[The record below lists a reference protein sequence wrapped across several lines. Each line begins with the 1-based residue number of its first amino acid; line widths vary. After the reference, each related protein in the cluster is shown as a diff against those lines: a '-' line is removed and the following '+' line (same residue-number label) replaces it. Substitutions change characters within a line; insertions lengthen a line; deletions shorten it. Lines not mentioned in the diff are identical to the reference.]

1 MNYTAV
7 RRGFDQYQ
15 HSEVRFDQNTH
26 SVWYYM
32 KASPRP
38 CFSRSLLDEIVSF
51 QASLRS
57 MAANQQSDD
66 RIDFLVLASGIP
78 NIFNLG
84 GDLNL
89 FKKLIY
95 SKDRPGLVE
104 YATLCIDVL
113 YHNVIHLDQPITSI
127 ALVKGSALG
136 GGLEAALSCDVIV
149 AEKDVKMGFPEILFN
164 LFPGMGAYSL
174 LSRKLDSARA
184 RKIMLSGKLYDAKEL
199 YDMGVVDY
207 LTDIGQGE
215 KAVAE
220 HIKRHNKSKKGYD
233 GIRKVVERVNPL
245 SYDELKDIT
254 EIWVDTA
261 LKLEDKDI
269 RMMDRLVRSQDRL
282 YQSASSSEERRVDAV
297 NKDIDNLKF
306 KGVERR
312 NPVSISMPI
321 EKRRP
326 YLHSVRIDSGKK
338 KTEEQDPE

>member
-1 MNYTAV
+1 MDYAAQMQ
-7 RRGFDQYQ
+7 GFAEYQ
-15 HSEVRFDQNTH
+15 HSEVRYDKKTH

-32 KASPRP
+32 KADPRP
-38 CFSRSLLDEIVSF
+38 CFSRGLLDEIVSF
-51 QASLRS
+51 QNSLS
-57 MAANQQSDD
+57 TMAANKNDDD

-78 NIFNLG
+78 HIFNLG

-113 YHNVIHLDQPITSI
+113 YRNVTHLYKPITSI

-149 AEKDVKMGFPEILFN
+149 AEKHVKMGFPEILFN

-174 LSRKLDSARA
+174 LSRKLDSVRA
-184 RKIMLSGKLYDAKEL
+184 RKIMMSGKLYDAKEL

-207 LTDIGQGE
+207 LADIGQGE
-215 KAVAE
+215 KVVAE
-220 HIKRHNKSKKGYD
+220 HIKRHNKSKKGFD
-233 GIRKVVERVNPL
+233 GIRRVVERVDPV

-282 YQSASSSEERRVDAV
+282 YQSASSSEERRADTVS
-297 NKDIDNLKF
+297 KDIDSF

-326 YLHSVRIDSGKK
+326 YLHSVRIESGKK